1 MSVDTERAAHTG
13 MEEQSRASHKY
24 LLLQVWCGLLTVS
37 MVTMGAF
44 LTTLKPNSEEVGVK
58 MGSISPKD
66 MNIFEHL
73 KSQETLSF
81 IEVTLSM
88 DNSWKASLK
97 SEPSTLYVDQ
107 DSIYSKRKSHYFV
120 YAQVTFKNGDSS
132 QRSVILQR
140 NGTAGKQLRVL
151 AEARGSAGSS
161 VWVGKII
168 KLAENDSISL
178 NISGTFKKENTFW
191 GVYQLH

>member
-1 MSVDTERAAHTG
+1 

-44 LTTLKPNSEEVGVK
+44 LTTLKPNSEETELHVLFIYSFIFVWF
-58 MGSISPKD
+58 SD

-73 KSQETLSF
+73 KSQA
-81 IEVTLSM
+81 V

-97 SEPSTLYVDQ
+97 SEPSTLYVNQ